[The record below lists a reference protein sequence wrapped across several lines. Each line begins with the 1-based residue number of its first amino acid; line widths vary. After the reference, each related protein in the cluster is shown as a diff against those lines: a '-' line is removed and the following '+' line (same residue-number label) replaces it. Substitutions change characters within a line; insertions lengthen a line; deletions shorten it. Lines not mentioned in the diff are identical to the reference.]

1 MWYYWLHKSHA
12 IHVTFR
18 LLAILHPIGG
28 HFSLSCYGC
37 NKAIALSI
45 CSLRLFSSFS
55 LLFLQSPFFLQSRL
69 FFHSPFFLQASLF
82 QLPLCLCSAD
92 DSTPATM
99 LEWEWL
105 YRVKRCLLTVW
116 YHTSIQFLIKSS
128 SSFLLLASDLRLKNC
143 SSSFS
148 SSPSVGGRKQQY
160 HLTDGK
166 KLLASDRYSL
176 SLLQKHWTIIIGVA

>member
-55 LLFLQSPFFLQSRL
+55 LLFLQSPLFLQSRL

-128 SSFLLLASDLRLKNC
+128 SSFLLLCIWLAVEELFQFILFI
-143 SSSFS
+143 SFS
-148 SSPSVGGRKQQY
+148 RRQETAIPSHRWKETPC
-160 HLTDGK
+160 L
-166 KLLASDRYSL
+166 
-176 SLLQKHWTIIIGVA
+176 W